1 MNGFAWGLTSAIF
14 LLDLTIRVGLS
25 LRVIMRK
32 RTPSVSIAWLVIVLL
47 FPFAGAITYLLLGET
62 RLGERRAARLIKGR
76 PMIRQWSTTLQHHPP
91 IDWAEVNPEC
101 QPLDRLV
108 LAKTGIPTMAGNRLE
123 LIESAEDFFTRLLT
137 DIREAKQSIFLE
149 FYILSK
155 GGRVDQ
161 LISELFEARKR
172 GVCCRLLLDSIG
184 SKPFLRSRMAASLR
198 NAGVDIVEALPAGL
212 IRALFVRI
220 DLRNHRKIALIDG
233 EIAYTGSQNL
243 VDPRFFK
250 QKTGVGEWIDVMVRI
265 TGPVTELVQA
275 TFLFDWHLEQGKG
288 EPEDPLTTPLH
299 PGAPNGQA
307 LVQLA
312 PSGPGYG
319 EDTIH
324 NLLLTTIYAARREI
338 VLTTPYF
345 VPDNALLAALR
356 SAAERGVEVWII
368 VPKHNDSHLVHYASR
383 ARYDLL
389 TKAGVKI
396 MAFGGGLLHA
406 KTITVDHDFC
416 LFGSVNLDMRSFWL
430 NFELT
435 LFVYD
440 REFTREVRELQ
451 QGYLLQTTR
460 YDTETFQNRSFGE
473 RLLENIALLVSPLL

>member
-1 MNGFAWGLTSAIF
+1 
-14 LLDLTIRVGLS
+14 
-25 LRVIMRK
+25 
-32 RTPSVSIAWLVIVLL
+32 
-47 FPFAGAITYLLLGET
+47 
-62 RLGERRAARLIKGR
+62 
-76 PMIRQWSTTLQHHPP
+76 MIRQWSTTLQQHPP
-91 IDWAEVNPEC
+91 IDWTKVNPEC
-101 QPLDRLV
+101 LPLDRLI
-108 LAKTGIPTMAGNRLE
+108 LAKTGIPTIAANQLE
-123 LIESAEDFFTRLLT
+123 LIECAKDFFARLLA
-137 DIREAKQSIFLE
+137 DIRRAKHSIFLE
-149 FYILSK
+149 FYILNK
-155 GGRVDQ
+155 GGKVDQ

-184 SKPFLRSRMAASLR
+184 AKPFLRSQVAASLR
-198 NAGVDIVEALPAGL
+198 HAGVEIVEALPAGL

-233 EIAYTGSQNL
+233 KIAYTGSQNL

-265 TGPVTELVQA
+265 TGPVTELLQA
-275 TFLFDWHLEQGKG
+275 TFLFDWHLEQG
-288 EPEDPLTTPLH
+288 EDAPGDPMATNLH
-299 PGAPNGQA
+299 PVAPSGQA

-319 EDTIH
+319 ENTIH

-345 VPDNALLAALR
+345 VPDNALLAALQ

-368 VPKHNDSHLVHYASR
+368 VPKYNDSHLVHYASR

-389 TKAGVKI
+389 AKAGVRI
-396 MAFGGGLLHA
+396 MAFSGGLLHA
-406 KTITVDHDFC
+406 KTITVDQDFC

-430 NFELT
+430 NFEMT

-440 REFTREVRELQ
+440 HEFTRKVRELQ
-451 QGYLLQTTR
+451 QGYLQQTTR
-460 YDTETFQNRSFGE
+460 YDTEKFQNRSFGE